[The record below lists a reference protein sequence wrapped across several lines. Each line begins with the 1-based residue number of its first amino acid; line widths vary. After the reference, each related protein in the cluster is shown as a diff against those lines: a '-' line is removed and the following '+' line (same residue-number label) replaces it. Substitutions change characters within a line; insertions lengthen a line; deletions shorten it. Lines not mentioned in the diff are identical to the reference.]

1 MGEEAEVETAEQ
13 AEALPQATAEVEV
26 RLPGSQLLLAVPV
39 EPGPAAVSAGRHSC
53 ETEASSIT

>member
-1 MGEEAEVETAEQ
+1 METAEQ